1 MDSDHLKT
9 LPFFSSLSDEALDK
23 ISDFAS
29 ETSVS
34 AGEVLVREGDYTY
47 TLIVIESGT
56 ADVIKAGEII
66 ASLGPGDVFGEMAIL
81 SGRKRTADVVAT
93 SSMSLIT
100 LRKWDLERISAE
112 VLDQL
117 QALVD
122 ERRALQDGHTQAS

>member
-1 MDSDHLKT
+1 MDSDHLRT
-9 LPFFSSLSDEALDK
+9 LPFFSSLSDEALETV
-23 ISDFAS
+23 SDFAS

-34 AGEVLVREGDYTY
+34 AGEMLVREGDYTY

-112 VLDQL
+112 VRDQL

-122 ERRALQDGHTQAS
+122 ERRGLEDRHAGAS

>member
-1 MDSDHLKT
+1 MDSDHLRT
-9 LPFFSSLSDEALDK
+9 LPFFSSLSDEALETV
-23 ISDFAS
+23 SEVAS
-29 ETSVS
+29 ETSAS
-34 AGEVLVREGDYTY
+34 AGEMLVREGDYTY
-47 TLIVIESGT
+47 TLIVIDSGT

-112 VLDQL
+112 VRDQL

-122 ERRALQDGHTQAS
+122 ERRGLEDERTQA